1 MSKSKLISIAFMA
14 TLTIMG
20 VTYLFINSDEAAI
33 ANNGEVKEVDLVMY
47 LFNPEIIKA
56 IKQQYELEEDSSI
69 GYGLENI
76 KIKEFEESD
85 SVGYHVLVDV
95 EGFYQDSNESKL
107 KTEIRDT
114 LKFSVTSDEYSI
126 SMKLIEYSSNGW
138 E

>member
-1 MSKSKLISIAFMA
+1 MA